1 MEAGRRIPDAEY
13 RSIEKER
20 RQALSQGLIA
30 CGLSM
35 IEIAKRTRIGR
46 ATVAR
51 AINGEG
57 IWYSSA
63 IRLEYFLATINE
75 REGSSREE
83 THGG

>member
-1 MEAGRRIPDAEY
+1 
-13 RSIEKER
+13 
-20 RQALSQGLIA
+20 
-30 CGLSM
+30 M

>member
-1 MEAGRRIPDAEY
+1 MEAGRWIPDAEY

-20 RQALSQGLIA
+20 RQALSQGLIG

-63 IRLEYFLATINE
+63 IRLEYFLSRYE
-75 REGSSREE
+75 KEGSSREE
-83 THGG
+83 AHGG

>member
-63 IRLEYFLATINE
+63 IRLEYFLSRYE
-75 REGSSREE
+75 KEGSSREE